1 VAASQLAFAAMLV
14 APEPGQKIIRFF
26 SRKKAVISRLT
37 RDSVVSR
44 IGALVLKILPIALIH
59 KNFMYIKN
67 IQLKLSL

>member
-26 SRKKAVISRLT
+26 SGKKAVISRLT
-37 RDSVVSR
+37 RASVVSR
-44 IGALVLKILPIALIH
+44 IGALVMKILPIALIH